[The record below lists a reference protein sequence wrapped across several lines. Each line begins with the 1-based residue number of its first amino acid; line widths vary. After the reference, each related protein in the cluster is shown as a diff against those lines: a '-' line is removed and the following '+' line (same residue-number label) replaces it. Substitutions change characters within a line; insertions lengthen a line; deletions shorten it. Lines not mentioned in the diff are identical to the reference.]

1 MTQEGGTRMP
11 VDRATQG
18 VRIGARM
25 DALTINREHRK
36 LFGYIGSGAI
46 IDAYDVYIAAGV
58 SAALVATGFAGVNQV
73 ALFMSMTFVGMLIGA
88 ASAGFIGDRFGR
100 RFSYQLNLLIFA
112 VSGFAAALA
121 PNFEFLVGTRLFMG
135 IGLGA
140 ELVLAASILSEFI
153 PPQNRGKWAAYLG
166 ILVNSGLL
174 LATGIGAV
182 VISQFGWRWM
192 FVIGSVF
199 AVIVWLARTRCPES
213 PRWLVTRGRLDEAA
227 AIVARFEKHSTTT
240 LGDSAVPVPEDT
252 PAAHE
257 GARRPFWQLA
267 LLGTV
272 VTVGVNMYVYGLISW
287 LPTFFVEQG
296 IEVSDSLAYNA
307 LMAVG
312 APCGGILCLLLVN
325 RINRRK
331 AILFFASVLIPLGL
345 AYAASQSI
353 AMVLGVGVVLV
364 TTIYAL
370 VTFVLYTY
378 MPELYP
384 TRYRLRGSGISYTF
398 ARGASIV
405 VPFVMSGLFT
415 AFGIAGPIGFVCV
428 VAVSIIVVVI
438 AIPVETRGRSLEEI
452 A

>member
-1 MTQEGGTRMP
+1 MS
-11 VDRATQG
+11 VDKATQG
-18 VRIGARM
+18 VTIGARM

-36 LFGYIGSGAI
+36 LFAYIGSGAM

-58 SAALVATGFAGVNQV
+58 SAAMVSTGFAGVDQV
-73 ALFMSMTFVGMLIGA
+73 ALFMSMTFVGMLVGA

-100 RFSYQLNLLIFA
+100 RFSYQLNLLVFA
-112 VSGFAAALA
+112 VSGVAAALA
-121 PNFEFLVGTRLFMG
+121 PTFEFLVGTRFFMG
-135 IGLGA
+135 VGLGA
-140 ELVLAASILSEFI
+140 ELVLAASILSEFV
-153 PPQNRGKWAAYLG
+153 PPDKRGRWAAYLG

-174 LATGIGAV
+174 LATAIGAV
-182 VISQFGWRWM
+182 VISNFGWRWM
-192 FVIGSVF
+192 FVLGSVF
-199 AVIVWLARTRCPES
+199 AIIVWIARTNCPES
-213 PRWLVTRGRLDEAA
+213 PRWLVTRGRLAEATR
-227 AIVARFEKHSTTT
+227 IVERFERHSATT
-240 LGDSAVPVPEDT
+240 LTDRPVASREET
-252 PAAHE
+252 AAPRE
-257 GARRPFWQLA
+257 ASPRPFWQLV

-272 VTVGVNMYVYGLISW
+272 TTVGVNMYVYGLISW
-287 LPTFFVEQG
+287 LPTFFVAQG

-312 APCGGILCLLLVN
+312 APAGGVLCLLLVN

-331 AILFFASVLIPLGL
+331 AILSLSVVLIPLGL
-345 AYAASQSI
+345 AYAASDSI
-353 AMVLGVGVVLV
+353 AMVVGIGVVLV

-398 ARGASIV
+398 ARGASII

-415 AFGIAGPIGFVCV
+415 AFGIIGPIGFVCA
-428 VAVSIIVVVI
+428 VAVGIIVVVI
-438 AIPVETRGRSLEEI
+438 AVPVETRGRSLEEI

>member
-1 MTQEGGTRMP
+1 MVSADTT
-11 VDRATQG
+11 TQG
-18 VRIGARM
+18 VRISARM
-25 DALTINREHRK
+25 DALTTNREHKK
-36 LFGYIGSGAI
+36 LFGYIGAGAM

-58 SAALVATGFAGVNQV
+58 SAALVATGFAGVDQV
-73 ALFMSMTFVGMLIGA
+73 ALFMSMTFFGMLIGA
-88 ASAGFIGDRFGR
+88 GAAGFIGDRFGR

-112 VSGFAAALA
+112 VSGFAAAFA
-121 PNFEFLVGTRLFMG
+121 PTFEFLAGTRFFMG

-140 ELVLAASILSEFI
+140 ELVLAASILGEFI
-153 PPQNRGKWAAYLG
+153 PPKNRGRWAAYLG

-174 LATGIGAV
+174 LATAVGAV
-182 VISQFGWRWM
+182 VISNFGWRWM
-192 FVIGSVF
+192 FVIGSIL
-199 AVIVWLARTRCPES
+199 AIIVWIARTNCPES
-213 PRWLVTRGRLDEAA
+213 PRWLVTRGRLDEAKK
-227 AIVARFEKHSTTT
+227 VVEKFEKRSATT
-240 LGDSAVPVPEDT
+240 LGDAPVAPPEEK
-252 PAAHE
+252 AATRLT
-257 GARRPFWQLA
+257 GGRPFWQLV

-296 IEVSDSLAYNA
+296 IDVSDSLAYSA
-307 LMAVG
+307 LMALG
-312 APCGGILCLLLVN
+312 APGGGVLCLLLVN
-325 RINRRK
+325 RVNRRA
-331 AILFFASVLIPLGL
+331 AILFFSAILIPLGL

-353 AMVLGVGVVLV
+353 VMVIGVGVVLV
-364 TTIYAL
+364 TAIYAL

-405 VPFVMSGLFT
+405 VPFVMSGLFGS
-415 AFGIAGPIGFVCV
+415 FGIIGPIGFVCA
-428 VAVSIIVVVI
+428 VAVGMIVVVI